1 MLSVSM
7 FAVYEAIGVG
17 TEGNLAGRIAA
28 GQVQLQ
34 QKD

>member
-17 TEGNLAGRIAA
+17 TEGDLAGRIAA